1 MSERWLTLGHRLGSA
16 DGTACL
22 IAVRVPPGL
31 NPNPLQTQNPHRQ
44 VTAGVNQLTAFQPPL
59 VLDLG
64 LDEPP
69 TTSNQAGGTTR
80 TQDKRQGVQFTYED
94 VHVGN

>member
-31 NPNPLQTQNPHRQ
+31 NPSPSQTQNPHLQ
-44 VTAGVNQLTAFQPPL
+44 VTGGVNQLKAFQLPL

-64 LDEPP
+64 LEEPP
-69 TTSNQAGGTTR
+69 ITSNQGG
-80 TQDKRQGVQFTYED
+80 G
-94 VHVGN
+94 GLP